1 MNNTDHYYESLNL
14 SYQLPSSPTSG
25 NNNRPLPLRKAPL
38 PPTSPT
44 TTTTILSNN
53 NNNNNTGTLSH
64 YQNDC
69 MGIPFILNPRMT
81 KLDVSFQMPKC
92 NDTRTDTLDYD
103 FNLEREILCS
113 TKDEKRRSNNPFF

>member
-1 MNNTDHYYESLNL
+1 MNNTEHYYESLNL
-14 SYQLPSSPTSG
+14 SYQLPSSPTSAG

-38 PPTSPT
+38 PPTTLLTS
-44 TTTTILSNN
+44 INN
-53 NNNNNTGTLSH
+53 YNNNNTGTLSH

-69 MGIPFILNPRMT
+69 MGIPFVLHPRMT
-81 KLDVSFQMPKC
+81 KIDFSFQMPKSL
-92 NDTRTDTLDYD
+92 NDTLRTDTLEYD